1 MDGDCN
7 VGPRAAH
14 RPELNRSRPSPL
26 IMEQQKS
33 IPFVME
39 GQMDSETLQIVVFV
53 VVAIIAIAAG
63 VYVIRPEKKSLRTPE
78 A

>member
-1 MDGDCN
+1 
-7 VGPRAAH
+7 
-14 RPELNRSRPSPL
+14 
-26 IMEQQKS
+26 MERQKS

>member
-1 MDGDCN
+1 LSFDYG
-7 VGPRAAH
+7 ASEIH
-14 RPELNRSRPSPL
+14 S
-26 IMEQQKS
+26 
-33 IPFVME
+33 FVME

-63 VYVIRPEKKSLRTPE
+63 VYVIRPEKK

>member
-1 MDGDCN
+1 
-7 VGPRAAH
+7 
-14 RPELNRSRPSPL
+14 
-26 IMEQQKS
+26 MEHQKS
-33 IPFVME
+33 ILLVME

-63 VYVIRPEKKSLRTPE
+63 VYVIRPEKK